1 MPSTFAHYLFG
12 KTMLG
17 LCPAEVSEAA
27 LARRELYDIGLHG
40 PDLLFYYKPLGTNAV
55 NRIGFAMHGRPARDF
70 FVPARRVAAES
81 ADPVGARAYLF
92 GFLCHF
98 SLDAA
103 CHSYIENKIRL
114 SGVPHTV
121 IESEFDRFLLER
133 EGKDPLTAR
142 LTRHI
147 VPSEANARVVAPF
160 FGVTEKQAAKALR
173 SMIFYND
180 LLRAPHAP
188 KRALVNLVLRF
199 SGNYREMHGMMIAK
213 RPVPACADSD
223 LRLEKLFEKA
233 LPQCAQRMR
242 EYVAW
247 LDGAG
252 ELPAAFDAA
261 FGPAPGWQNIP
272 VLGVEEE
279 KHYEV

>member
-1 MPSTFAHYLFG
+1 
-12 KTMLG
+12 
-17 LCPAEVSEAA
+17 
-27 LARRELYDIGLHG
+27 
-40 PDLLFYYKPLGTNAV
+40 
-55 NRIGFAMHGRPARDF
+55 MHGRPARDF

-81 ADPVGARAYLF
+81 ADLVGARAYLF

-114 SGVPHTV
+114 SGVPHT
-121 IESEFDRFLLER
+121 
-133 EGKDPLTAR
+133 
-142 LTRHI
+142 
-147 VPSEANARVVAPF
+147 
-160 FGVTEKQAAKALR
+160 VTEKQAAKALR